1 MKIHHLIYLFLTPSF
16 LLSQI
21 KKSSTLPIDIP
32 VQLSGTFG
40 ELRKNHFHAGLDIR
54 TRGREGLPVKS
65 IKSGWVN
72 RLKVSLSGYGKVL
85 YIEHNDGLVSVYAH
99 LKKFNPRIE
108 SYLKKKQYDK
118 KSFEIELFP
127 GENELKINEGEVIG
141 YSGNTGGSF
150 GPHLHFE
157 IREANGQIPINPIQY
172 GNIYVEDS
180 RNPQIQSFY
189 LYKGFGQDEKRKEF
203 LLVKK
208 NDSVYTTAGV
218 IEAGRL
224 NIGLEFFDRQNLSQY
239 KNGIYSAKAKLNGV
253 EIFSYKMNKIS
264 FNDSKYINLFLDYH
278 ELISSRRKIHRFF
291 LHPEQKI
298 SFLKDSNL
306 SGEILIE
313 NGKSYQLLIQIQD
326 YNKNT
331 SHLEVYLKGIPEI
344 ISPEMDVENLIL
356 KENEYNFEFEDK
368 SVFFP
373 KKSFFYDVNLKVEEK
388 GDTLKVG
395 ENIFPLKKPFTIR
408 YKIPEGDSLNITQSF
423 LAFLDKNGKSSFL
436 SGDTNEGYWE
446 AKSKILGSFIVSRDS
461 IAPEIRAQNFRNN
474 QWVNDYSFLNF
485 RILDDYS
492 GIKRYKGEI
501 NGKWILLEFEPKKN
515 KLFYNLDDI
524 DFDTTLHNLKIE
536 AEDQAGNKTVYEIK
550 YRRKTK

>member
-1 MKIHHLIYLFLTPSF
+1 MKTHYLIYF
-16 LLSQI
+16 LLTSNFIIAQSG
-21 KKSSTLPIDIP
+21 KSYILPVDIP
-32 VQLSGTFG
+32 IQLSGTFG

-54 TRGREGLPVKS
+54 TRGREGLPIRS

-72 RLKVSLSGYGKVL
+72 RLKVSLSGYGKAL

-108 SYLKKKQYDK
+108 SYLKKKQYSR
-118 KSFEIELFP
+118 KSFSIELFP
-127 GENELKINEGEVIG
+127 GENELKVKEGEVIG

-189 LYKGFGQDEKRKEF
+189 LYKGFGPNEKRKEF

-239 KNGIYSAKAKLNGV
+239 KNGIYSAKAKLNGL

-395 ENIFPLKKPFTIR
+395 ENIFPLKKPFSIR

>member
-1 MKIHHLIYLFLTPSF
+1 MKIHYLIYLFLTSTF
-16 LLSQI
+16 LLSQV
-21 KKSSTLPIDIP
+21 KKSSTLPIDLP

-54 TRGREGLPVKS
+54 TRGREGLPVRS
-65 IKSGWVN
+65 IKSGWIN

-127 GENELKINEGEVIG
+127 RENELKVNEGEVIG

-157 IREANGQIPINPIQY
+157 IREAKGQIPINPIQY

-189 LYKGFGQDEKRKEF
+189 LYKGFGLDEKRKEF

-224 NIGLEFFDRQNLSQY
+224 NIGLEFFDRQNLSQN
-239 KNGIYSAKAKLNGV
+239 KNGIYSAKVKLNGL
-253 EIFSYKMNKIS
+253 EIFSYKMDKIS
-264 FNDSKYINLFLDYH
+264 FNDSKYINLFIDYR

-291 LHPEQKI
+291 LHPEQKM
-298 SFLKDSNL
+298 SFLKDSTL
-306 SGEILIE
+306 SGEIHIE

-331 SHLEVYLKGIPEI
+331 CHLEAYLKGTPEI
-344 ISPEMDVENLIL
+344 ISPEIDTENLIL
-356 KENEYNFEFEDK
+356 KENEYNFEFVDK
-368 SVFFP
+368 SVSFP
-373 KKSFFYDVNLKVEEK
+373 KRSFFL
-388 GDTLKVG
+388 
-395 ENIFPLKKPFTIR
+395 
-408 YKIPEGDSLNITQSF
+408 
-423 LAFLDKNGKSSFL
+423 
-436 SGDTNEGYWE
+436 
-446 AKSKILGSFIVSRDS
+446 
-461 IAPEIRAQNFRNN
+461 
-474 QWVNDYSFLNF
+474 
-485 RILDDYS
+485 
-492 GIKRYKGEI
+492 
-501 NGKWILLEFEPKKN
+501 
-515 KLFYNLDDI
+515 
-524 DFDTTLHNLKIE
+524 
-536 AEDQAGNKTVYEIK
+536 
-550 YRRKTK
+550 

>member
-1 MKIHHLIYLFLTPSF
+1 MKTHYLIYF
-16 LLSQI
+16 LLTSNFILPQSQ
-21 KKSSTLPIDIP
+21 KSYILPVDIP
-32 VQLSGTFG
+32 IQLSGTFG

-54 TRGREGLPVKS
+54 TRGREGLPIRS
-65 IKSGWVN
+65 IKSGWIN
-72 RLKVSLSGYGKVL
+72 RLKVSLNGYGKAL

-108 SYLKKKQYDK
+108 SYLKKKQYSR
-118 KSFEIELFP
+118 KSFSIELFP
-127 GENELKINEGEVIG
+127 GKNELKVNEGEVIG

-157 IREANGQIPINPIQY
+157 LREANGQIPINPIQY
-172 GNIYVEDS
+172 GNIHVEDS

-189 LYKGFGQDEKRKEF
+189 LYKGFGPNEKRKEF

-239 KNGIYSAKAKLNGV
+239 KNGIYSAKAKLNGL

-264 FNDSKYINLFLDYH
+264 FNDSKYINLFLDYN

-298 SFLKDSNL
+298 SFLKDSTL
-306 SGEILIE
+306 SGEILVE

-356 KENEYNFEFEDK
+356 IENEYNFEFENK

-395 ENIFPLKKPFTIR
+395 ENIFPLKKPFSIKYR
-408 YKIPEGDSLNITQSF
+408 IPEGDSLKITQSF

-436 SGDTNEGYWE
+436 SRDVNEGYWE

-485 RILDDYS
+485 RISDDYS

-515 KLFYNLDDI
+515 RLFYNLDDI

-536 AEDQAGNKTVYEIK
+536 AEDQAGNKTVYKIK
-550 YRRKTK
+550 YYRKSK

>member
-1 MKIHHLIYLFLTPSF
+1 MKTHYLIYF
-16 LLSQI
+16 LLTSNFILPQSE
-21 KKSSTLPIDIP
+21 KSYILPVDIP
-32 VQLSGTFG
+32 IQLSGTFG

-54 TRGREGLPVKS
+54 TRGREGLPIRS
-65 IKSGWVN
+65 IKSGWIN
-72 RLKVSLSGYGKVL
+72 RLKVSLSGYGKAL

-108 SYLKKKQYDK
+108 SYLKKKQYSR
-118 KSFEIELFP
+118 KSFSIELFP
-127 GENELKINEGEVIG
+127 GKNELKVNEGEVIG
-141 YSGNTGGSF
+141 YSGNTGGSS

-157 IREANGQIPINPIQY
+157 LREANGQIPINPMQY

-189 LYKGFGQDEKRKEF
+189 LYKGFGPNEKRKEF

-239 KNGIYSAKAKLNGV
+239 KNGIYSAKAKLNGL

-264 FNDSKYINLFLDYH
+264 FNDSKYINLFLDYN
-278 ELISSRRKIHRFF
+278 ELISNRRKIHRFF

-298 SFLKDSNL
+298 SFLKDSTL

-344 ISPEMDVENLIL
+344 ISPEMDTENLIL

-373 KKSFFYDVNLKVEEK
+373 KNSFFYDVNLKVEEK

-395 ENIFPLKKPFTIR
+395 ENIFPLKKPFSIR
-408 YKIPEGDSLNITQSF
+408 SRIPEGDSLKITQSF

-436 SGDTNEGYWE
+436 SGDINEGSWE
-446 AKSKILGSFIVSRDS
+446 AKSKILGSFIISRDS
-461 IAPEIRAQNFRNN
+461 IAPEIRAQNFKNN
-474 QWVNDYSFLNF
+474 QWVNDYRFLNF
-485 RILDDYS
+485 RISDDYS
-492 GIKRYKGEI
+492 GIKRYNGEI

-515 KLFYNLDDI
+515 RLFYNLEDI

-536 AEDQAGNKTVYEIK
+536 AEDQAGNKTVYKIK
-550 YRRKTK
+550 YYRKTK

>member
-1 MKIHHLIYLFLTPSF
+1 M
-16 LLSQI
+16 LSQI

-40 ELRKNHFHAGLDIR
+40 ELRKNHFHSGLDIR
-54 TRGREGLPVKS
+54 TRGREGLPVRS
-65 IKSGWVN
+65 IKSGWIN

-85 YIEHNDGLVSVYAH
+85 YIKHNDGLVSVYAH

-208 NDSVYTTAGV
+208 NDSVYSTAGV
-218 IEAGRL
+218 IEAGKI
-224 NIGLEFFDRQNLSQY
+224 NIGLEFFDRQNLSRN
-239 KNGIYSAKAKLNGV
+239 KNGIYSAKVKLNGL
-253 EIFSYKMNKIS
+253 EIFSYKMDKIS
-264 FNDSKYINLFLDYH
+264 FNDSKYINLFIDYR

-291 LHPEQKI
+291 LHPEQKM
-298 SFLKDSNL
+298 SFLKDSTL
-306 SGEILIE
+306 SGEIHIE

-331 SHLEVYLKGIPEI
+331 CHLEAYLKGIPEI
-344 ISPEMDVENLIL
+344 ISPEIDTENLIL
-356 KENEYNFEFEDK
+356 KENEYNFEFVDK
-368 SVFFP
+368 SVSFP
-373 KKSFFYDVNLKVEEK
+373 KRSFFYDVNVKVEEK
-388 GDTLKVG
+388 DDTLKVG
-395 ENIFPLKKPFTIR
+395 ENIFPLRKPFLIR
-408 YKIPEGDSLNITQSF
+408 HRVPNEDSLKVAQSF
-423 LAFLDKNGKSSFL
+423 FAILDKSGKSSFL
-436 SGDTNEGYWE
+436 SGYINDGHWE
-446 AKSKILGSFIVSRDS
+446 AKSKILGSFIISRDS

-474 QWVNDYSFLNF
+474 QWVDNYNFLNF
-485 RILDDYS
+485 KISDDYS
-492 GIKRYKGEI
+492 GIKKYRGEI

-515 KLFYNLDDI
+515 KLFYNLNDN
-524 DFDTTLHNLKIE
+524 DFDATLHNLKIE
-536 AEDQAGNKTVYEIK
+536 AEDQVGNKTVYKIK
-550 YRRKTK
+550 FYRKTK

>member
-1 MKIHHLIYLFLTPSF
+1 M
-16 LLSQI
+16 LSQV
-21 KKSSTLPIDIP
+21 KKSSTIPIDLP

-54 TRGREGLPVKS
+54 TRGREGLPVRS
-65 IKSGWVN
+65 IKSGWIN

-127 GENELKINEGEVIG
+127 RENELKVNEGEVIG

-157 IREANGQIPINPIQY
+157 IREAKGQIPINPIQY

-189 LYKGFGQDEKRKEF
+189 LYKGFGQDENRKEF

-218 IEAGRL
+218 IEAGKL
-224 NIGLEFFDRQNLSQY
+224 NIGLEFFDRQNLSQN
-239 KNGIYSAKAKLNGV
+239 KNGIYSAKVKLNGL
-253 EIFSYKMNKIS
+253 EIFSYKMDKIS
-264 FNDSKYINLFLDYH
+264 FNDSKYINLFIDYR

-291 LHPEQKI
+291 LHPEQKM
-298 SFLKDSNL
+298 SFLKDSTL
-306 SGEILIE
+306 SGEIHIE

-331 SHLEVYLKGIPEI
+331 CHLEAYLKGIPEI
-344 ISPEMDVENLIL
+344 ISPELDTENLIL
-356 KENEYNFEFEDK
+356 KENEYNFEFVDK
-368 SVFFP
+368 SVSFP
-373 KKSFFYDVNLKVEEK
+373 KRSFFYDVNVKVEEK
-388 GDTLKVG
+388 DDTLKVG
-395 ENIFPLKKPFTIR
+395 ENIFPLRKPFLIR
-408 YKIPEGDSLNITQSF
+408 HKVPNGDSLKIAQSF
-423 LAFLDKNGKSSFL
+423 LALIDKNGKASFL
-436 SGDTNEGYWE
+436 SGHKNDGYWE
-446 AKSKILGSFIVSRDS
+446 AKSKTLGSFIVSRDS
-461 IAPEIRAQNFRNN
+461 IAPEIRTQNFRNN
-474 QWVNDYSFLNF
+474 QRVDNYNFLNF
-485 RILDDYS
+485 KISDDYS
-492 GIKRYKGEI
+492 GIKKYRGEI

-515 KLFYNLDDI
+515 KLFYNLNDI
-524 DFDTTLHNLKIE
+524 DFDTALHKLKIE
-536 AEDQAGNKTVYEIK
+536 AEDQAGNKTVYKIK
-550 YRRKTK
+550 YYRKIK

>member
-1 MKIHHLIYLFLTPSF
+1 M
-16 LLSQI
+16 LSQV

-54 TRGREGLPVKS
+54 TRGREGLPVRS
-65 IKSGWVN
+65 IKSGWIN

-127 GENELKINEGEVIG
+127 GENELKVNEGEVIG

-218 IEAGRL
+218 IEAGKL
-224 NIGLEFFDRQNLSQY
+224 NIGLEFFDRQNLSQN
-239 KNGIYSAKAKLNGV
+239 KNGIYSA
-253 EIFSYKMNKIS
+253 ES
-264 FNDSKYINLFLDYH
+264 
-278 ELISSRRKIHRFF
+278 
-291 LHPEQKI
+291 
-298 SFLKDSNL
+298 
-306 SGEILIE
+306 
-313 NGKSYQLLIQIQD
+313 
-326 YNKNT
+326 
-331 SHLEVYLKGIPEI
+331 
-344 ISPEMDVENLIL
+344 
-356 KENEYNFEFEDK
+356 
-368 SVFFP
+368 
-373 KKSFFYDVNLKVEEK
+373 
-388 GDTLKVG
+388 
-395 ENIFPLKKPFTIR
+395 
-408 YKIPEGDSLNITQSF
+408 
-423 LAFLDKNGKSSFL
+423 
-436 SGDTNEGYWE
+436 
-446 AKSKILGSFIVSRDS
+446 
-461 IAPEIRAQNFRNN
+461 
-474 QWVNDYSFLNF
+474 
-485 RILDDYS
+485 
-492 GIKRYKGEI
+492 
-501 NGKWILLEFEPKKN
+501 
-515 KLFYNLDDI
+515 
-524 DFDTTLHNLKIE
+524 
-536 AEDQAGNKTVYEIK
+536 
-550 YRRKTK
+550 